1 MEKKRDLLQTQRLV
15 LKAFEECDRQRLME
29 IFFSEEIKKTYMI
42 PDFSDEKHAEGLYHK
57 LLDFSR
63 SDDHFVYGIYVE
75 NSLIG
80 YVNDCGIKD
89 STIEIGY
96 VILPDYQR
104 KGFATEAVKA
114 CIAELFRM
122 GFDNVIAGFFQE
134 NIASCRVMQ
143 KCGMHKIDLEEDIE
157 YKGNVHHCLY
167 YGIYNT
173 DNSRRGICS

>member
-80 YVNDCGIKD
+80 YVNDCGIK
-89 STIEIGY
+89 EQF
-96 VILPDYQR
+96 L
-104 KGFATEAVKA
+104 
-114 CIAELFRM
+114 L
-122 GFDNVIAGFFQE
+122 N
-134 NIASCRVMQ
+134 
-143 KCGMHKIDLEEDIE
+143 
-157 YKGNVHHCLY
+157 
-167 YGIYNT
+167 
-173 DNSRRGICS
+173 